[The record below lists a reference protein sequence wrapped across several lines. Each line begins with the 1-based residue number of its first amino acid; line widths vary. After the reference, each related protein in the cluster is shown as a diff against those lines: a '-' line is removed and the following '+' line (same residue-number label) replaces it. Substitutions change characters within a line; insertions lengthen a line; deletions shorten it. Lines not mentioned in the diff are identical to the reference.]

1 MQDATTQLPIEQLR
15 QIRIDKLSKL
25 RKLGVDPFPA
35 KSNRTNVISDV
46 INDYEKF
53 EGKEVTLAGRVV
65 SKRDH
70 GKLIFIDIK
79 DQSGKVQIYLKE
91 NDLNI
96 RPIRENSEL
105 SFSEVIEL
113 IDVSDFVEVR
123 GAVTKTQ
130 RGETS
135 IIPSHFRIL
144 TKAIR
149 AIPEELKDKELRY
162 RKRYLDTNIHQDV
175 FDRFIRRSKFW
186 EAHRDFFKQNGFI
199 EMNIPVLESV
209 IGGGDATPF
218 VTHMNA
224 IDEDFYLRIS
234 QELPLKRLIGAGY
247 EKVFEIGPR
256 FRNEGLS
263 DEHLPEHMAM
273 EFYLAYADWKDGMK
287 FIQDLV
293 NFVIGKV
300 YLGKTSFDI
309 RGFKDIK
316 FGNEWEII
324 DFKQIFKDKYGIE
337 DVYTITQKEVE
348 KKVKEHIKD
357 VDFQINIPRGVDNLW
372 KLIRKE
378 VKGPAFLI
386 NHPKYLSPLQKPDK
400 ENPLMVNRF
409 QPIIAG
415 SELGNGWSE
424 ITDALDQFERFSE
437 QEKLRTSGDK
447 EAQMMDIDYVEMLEY
462 GMPPTFG
469 WGHSERLFWF
479 LEDVSAR
486 EGVIFPAMKHE
497 ISDETKKIYGIKDEE
512 KVVSKEK
519 SSTALKSEYLIDK
532 EVKSDFPGISFAY
545 VTISNVDIKKSNEE
559 LEDLKKSAVENAS
572 NISMESISDIPSIN
586 SYRNLFK
593 KSGTD
598 FHSKRPSPEALLRR
612 VIQGKGIYNINTAV
626 DAYNLAVLES
636 HIGLGG
642 FDSDQISE
650 PIVLRY
656 SKEKEE
662 MVLLGDDVP
671 TTLRDGQVIYV
682 DAKGPITM
690 DLNYRDIDRTRITE
704 KTKNIILFADGGVGI
719 SEEDIMSALKK
730 GAENIQKYCGG
741 EIGEYT
747 LIN

>member
-1 MQDATTQLPIEQLR
+1 MEQTISQLPIEQLR
-15 QIRIDKLSKL
+15 QIRIDKLNKL
-25 RKLGVDPFPA
+25 RELGIDPFPA
-35 KSNRTNVISDV
+35 KSNRTNVISDI
-46 INDYEKF
+46 INKYEEF
-53 EGKEVTLAGRVV
+53 EGKEIILAGRVI

-70 GKLIFIDIK
+70 GKLLFIDVK
-79 DQSGKVQIYLKE
+79 DQSGKIQIYIKE
-91 NDLNI
+91 SDLNNNPN
-96 RPIRENSEL
+96 RDNSEIN
-105 SFSEVIEL
+105 FNEIIEL
-113 IDVSDFVEVR
+113 IDASDFVEVK
-123 GAVTKTQ
+123 GIVTKTP
-130 RGETS
+130 RGEIS
-135 IIPSHFRIL
+135 IVPSYFRIL
-144 TKAIR
+144 TKALR
-149 AIPEELKDKELRY
+149 VIPQELKDKETRF

-209 IGGGDATPF
+209 TGGGDSTPF
-218 VTHMNA
+218 ITHMNA

-247 EKVFEIGPR
+247 EKVYEIGPR

-263 DEHLPEHMAM
+263 DEHLPEHIAM
-273 EFYLAYADWKDGMK
+273 EFYWAYADWKDGMK
-287 FIQDLV
+287 FIQDLT
-293 NFVIGKV
+293 NYVISQV
-300 YLGKTSFDI
+300 YPGKTSFDI

-316 FGNEWEII
+316 FGEEWEIL
-324 DFKQIFKDKYGIE
+324 DFKQVFKDKFGIE
-337 DVYTITQKEVE
+337 DVYNVTQEEVE
-348 KKVKEHIKD
+348 AKVKEHIKD
-357 VDFQINIPRGVDNLW
+357 KDIDFQINIPRGVDNLW
-372 KLIRKE
+372 KLVRKE

-424 ITDALDQFERFSE
+424 ITDALDQYERFSE
-437 QEKLRTSGDK
+437 QEKLRESGDK

-497 ISDETKKIYGIKDEE
+497 ISEETKKIYGIKDNP
-512 KVVSKEK
+512 KASNQKATK
-519 SSTALKSEYLIDK
+519 ASGSYGID
-532 EVKSDFPGISFAY
+532 EAIKSDFPGISFAY
-545 VTISNVDIKKSNEE
+545 VTISGVDIKKSNKDLEE
-559 LEDLKKSAVENAS
+559 LKKSVVEKSSKILMDEIS
-572 NISMESISDIPSIN
+572 NISSLV
-586 SYRNLFK
+586 SYRDLFK

-642 FDSDQISE
+642 FDFDQISE

-656 SKEKEE
+656 SKAGEQ
-662 MVLLGDDVP
+662 MVLLGDDAP
-671 TTLRDGQVIYV
+671 TILRDGQVIYI

-690 DLNYRDIDRTRITE
+690 DLNYRDIDRTKITE
-704 KTKNIILFADGGVGI
+704 KTKNVILFADGGVGI

-730 GAENIQKYCGG
+730 GAEYIQKYCGG
-741 EIGEYT
+741 EIGGYN
-747 LIN
+747 LVN